1 MDLKSHDSS
10 EGADPLWDSECF
22 KKEADYWDKIIEPT
36 NAATMAPMPGHFIEA
51 MNTADVPEFTPT
63 PRGQDD
69 FRTKHK
75 TEMCK
80 KWE

>member
-1 MDLKSHDSS
+1 
-10 EGADPLWDSECF
+10 
-22 KKEADYWDKIIEPT
+22 
-36 NAATMAPMPGHFIEA
+36 MAPMPGHFIEA
-51 MNTADVPEFTPT
+51 MNTAEIPEFTPT

-80 KWE
+80 KWELGQICDFKDKCSFAHGHKELKRRQDYH